1 MCFRA
6 IRCGNETPMILLYIL
21 SLQDHQG
28 DGEVNRQVVRLSEM
42 KYIEM
47 RSNIAMIKDIDI
59 TVVCWTAF
67 HMLSG

>member
-21 SLQDHQG
+21 SLHDHQG
-28 DGEVNRQVVRLSEM
+28 DGEVKKASSEV

-47 RSNIAMIKDIDI
+47 GSNIAMIKDIDI